1 MWRQQL
7 KRWQSAAV
15 GDISQ
20 TAKKEEERFQ
30 LRHNILEAGF
40 NPKVL
45 LHRLDVKQMLM
56 VKEKA
61 AVNHRVCADL
71 HDPKPLHIKKEQEEV
86 CTSLEEEQLNGEEID
101 AISFPVTAT
110 PVKSVDDKQS
120 PLLLQLHQDQI
131 RGRELE
137 EENYGEE
144 SIWVRD
150 HEDGSISSEVKVTEK
165 EEEDDESGLKTKDM
179 DNDWKESRDPELDG
193 NIVNKPFSSS
203 DFAGQHVHSH
213 SIQKHMTD
221 LEIGSS
227 SSLDNKCFTE
237 NKKVGSIKKVQ
248 AGEKLSCKECSK
260 TFIGKYAL
268 NTHMRVHT
276 GEKPFCCDLC
286 GQRFSLKHHLSTHMR
301 IHTGQKPFCC
311 DLCGQRFTHKVSLNT
326 HMRIH
331 LGQKPFCCDD
341 CGQRFTQ
348 RANLSTHMRVHT
360 GEKPFCCDLCGHR
373 FTLKANLNT
382 HMRIH
387 TGQKPFCCDDC
398 GQRFTQK
405 FSLNTHMRIHTGQK
419 PFCCDDCGQRFTQ
432 KISLNIH
439 MRIHTGQKPFCCDDC
454 GQRFTQRAN
463 LSTHMRIHMGQK
475 PFCCDVC
482 GRRFTHKPTLNTHMR
497 IHTGQKPF
505 CCDVC
510 GQKFTHKAS
519 LNAHMRIHTGQ
530 KPLL

>member
-1 MWRQQL
+1 MWRQQF
-7 KRWQSAAV
+7 KQWQSAAV

-20 TAKKEEERFQ
+20 TAKKEEGFQ
-30 LRHNILEAGF
+30 RLHNTLEAGF

-86 CTSLEEEQLNGEEID
+86 CTSLEGEQLNGEEID
-101 AISFPVTAT
+101 AISFPVTAI

-144 SIWVRD
+144 SIWIRD
-150 HEDGSISSEVKVTEK
+150 HEDCCISSEAKVTEK

-179 DNDWKESRDPELDG
+179 DNDWKESRYPELDG

-221 LEIGSS
+221 LEKGSS

-248 AGEKLSCKECSK
+248 AGVKLSCKECSK
-260 TFIGKYAL
+260 ICNGKYAL

-286 GQRFSLKHHLSTHMR
+286 GHRCTRRGNLNAHLR
-301 IHTGQKPFCC
+301 CHTGQKPF
-311 DLCGQRFTHKVSLNT
+311 F
-326 HMRIH
+326 
-331 LGQKPFCCDD
+331 
-341 CGQRFTQ
+341 
-348 RANLSTHMRVHT
+348 
-360 GEKPFCCDLCGHR
+360 CDLCGHK
-373 FTLKANLNT
+373 FTHKANLNT

-387 TGQKPFCCDDC
+387 TGQKPFCCEVC
-398 GQRFTQK
+398 GQKFTRK
-405 FSLNTHMRIHTGQK
+405 DN
-419 PFCCDDCGQRFTQ
+419 
-432 KISLNIH
+432 
-439 MRIHTGQKPFCCDDC
+439 
-454 GQRFTQRAN
+454 
-463 LSTHMRIHMGQK
+463 
-475 PFCCDVC
+475 
-482 GRRFTHKPTLNTHMR
+482 LNTHMR

-510 GQKFTHKAS
+510 GHKFTHEAS
-519 LNAHMRIHTGQ
+519 LNTHMRFHTGQKPFCCEVCGQRFTRQDNLNTHMRIHTGQ
-530 KPLL
+530 KPFCCEVCGQRFTQKDHLNKHESAHKRETFLL